1 MKKFILLVLTTICL
15 LSVACNQHTNAST
28 QQSCITFLGIPVD
41 GTKPEMIS
49 KLKAKGFAYNSFT
62 GYLDGEFNGADVS
75 IDVQTVNGRVW
86 RIAALDASY
95 KNETDIKIRFNDL
108 FEQFSNNS
116 KYAYVGGNIPGENDD
131 IRREMLNNNTQY
143 EAVFNCVDE
152 SINGVVW
159 YLIDYV
165 FGDGYR
171 IVMFYENLNN
181 AADGSE
187 L

>member
-1 MKKFILLVLTTICL
+1 MKKFILLFLTTICL
-15 LSVACNQHTNAST
+15 SFAGCNQHTNASA
-28 QQSCITFLGIPVD
+28 QQPCITFLGIPVD
-41 GTKPEMIS
+41 GTNEEMVS

-86 RIAALDASY
+86 RIAVLDASY
-95 KNETDIKIRFNDL
+95 KNETGIKIRFNDL

-116 KYAYVGGNIPGENDD
+116 KYVYVGGNIPSENAD
-131 IRREMLNNNTQY
+131 IHREILNNSVQY
-143 EAVFNCVDE
+143 EAVFTCADE
-152 SINGVVW
+152 SINGFVW
-159 YLIDYV
+159 YMINYE
-165 FGDGYR
+165 FMHGYS
-171 IVMFYENLNN
+171 IAMFYENFNN